1 MQSGYLLYL
10 LYSLVTEFDNEERVK
25 KTTVAPGELTTMYLF
40 FKSRD
45 AHILDN

>member
-10 LYSLVTEFDNEERVK
+10 LYSFVSELGNEERVK
-25 KTTVAPGELTTMYLF
+25 KITVTPGELTTMYLF